1 MHMVTTITQ
10 SVKMKQIKHWNT

>member
-1 MHMVTTITQ
+1 MVTTITQ